1 MVGLSILA
9 IAALAWAA
17 RRAFDLP
24 LCPICLGVGGTW
36 AWLLAVRILGLPID
50 TTMLPIL
57 LGGSVVGTAYLL
69 EKRLPPGRSGLLWKT
84 LSIPLG
90 FIAVQGLLAF
100 DWIVVAAALGALV
113 VLSALFFRAPPAPAI
128 ASAPTTGSAAVEEL
142 KRRMKDCC

>member
-1 MVGLSILA
+1 MVSLSILA

-36 AWLLAVRILGLPID
+36 LWMLVVRVLGLPID

-69 EKRLPPGRSGLLWKT
+69 EKRLSPGRSGLLWKT

-90 FIAVQGLLAF
+90 FIAAQGLMVF
-100 DWIVVAAALGALV
+100 DWIVVAVALGALAI
-113 VLSALFFRAPPAPAI
+113 LIALFFRVDPDPA
-128 ASAPTTGSAAVEEL
+128 TDSAAVEEL

>member
-1 MVGLSILA
+1 MNQILMVSLSILA

-17 RRAFDLP
+17 RRVLGLQ

-36 AWLLAVRILGLPID
+36 SWMLVVRVLGLPID

-69 EKRLPPGRSGLLWKT
+69 EKRLSPGRSGLLWKT

-90 FIAVQGLLAF
+90 FVAVQGLMVF
-100 DWIVVAAALGALV
+100 DWIVVAAALGALAI
-113 VLSALFFRAPPAPAI
+113 LSALFFRVEPE
-128 ASAPTTGSAAVEEL
+128 PTTDSAAVEEL

>member
-1 MVGLSILA
+1 MNQILMVSLSILA

-17 RRAFDLP
+17 RRAFDLA

-36 AWLLAVRILGLPID
+36 LWMLAARILGLAID

-69 EKRLPPGRSGLLWKT
+69 EKRLSPGRSGLLWKT

-90 FIAVQGLLAF
+90 FVAAEGLLTF
-100 DWIVVAAALGALV
+100 DWIVLAVALGALAI
-113 VLSALFFRAPPAPAI
+113 LSALFFRVETEPV
-128 ASAPTTGSAAVEEL
+128 TDSAAVEEL

>member
-1 MVGLSILA
+1 MVSLSILA

-17 RRAFDLP
+17 RRAFDFE

-36 AWLLAVRILGLPID
+36 LWLLTVRILGFPIE

-57 LGGSVVGTAYLL
+57 MGGSVVGTAYLL
-69 EKRLPPGRSGLLWKT
+69 EKRLSPGRSGLLWKT

-90 FIAVQGLLAF
+90 FIAVQGLLVF
-100 DWIVVAAALGALV
+100 NWIVVGVALGALV
-113 VLSALFFRAPPAPAI
+113 VLIALFFRVPPEV
-128 ASAPTTGSAAVEEL
+128 TTDSDAVEEL

>member
-1 MVGLSILA
+1 MVSLSILV
-9 IAALAWAA
+9 IAALVWAA

-36 AWLLAVRILGLPID
+36 LWLLAARVLGLPIE

-57 LGGSVVGTAYLL
+57 MGGSVVGTVYLL
-69 EKRLPPGRSGLLWKT
+69 EKRLSPGRSGLLWKT

-90 FIAVQGLLAF
+90 FIAVQGLLVF
-100 DWIVVAAALGALV
+100 DWILVAAALGALV
-113 VLSALFFRAPPAPAI
+113 VLSALFFRAPPAP
-128 ASAPTTGSAAVEEL
+128 TTGSEPTTDSAAVAEL